1 MNKYCNYV
9 DLFYNAD
16 MAMGKRKDQE
26 QQEEIWIPQA
36 SLAKGAS
43 HPFYQR
49 LNQLLE
55 ESRFDEFVEGRCRR
69 FYAERRG
76 RPSLAPGVYFRL
88 LLVGYFEGI
97 DSERGIAWRANDS
110 LALRRFLR
118 VGLDEAPPDHST
130 ISRTRRL
137 IDVETHREV
146 FTWVLGVLAEKGLL
160 KGQTLGV
167 DATTL
172 EANAALRTIVRRD
185 TGEGYQEFLT
195 RLAQASGI
203 KTPTRE
209 QLARLDRK
217 RAHKGSNE
225 DWEHPHDPDAR
236 IAKMKDGRTQLAHKV
251 EHAVDFSSGAV
262 VAVTLQPA
270 DAGDAATGRE
280 TVCAAGEQIATVAG
294 GEKGEA
300 VNPEGP
306 KEVVLDKGYHSNEML
321 VELADLQVRSY
332 CSEPERGRRCWE
344 GKQEEQAAVYANRRR
359 IRGERGQQLLRQRG
373 EKVERSFAHCYETGG
388 MRRVHLRHHPNILK
402 RLLVH
407 VAAFNLGLVMRKMLG
422 HGTPRGLRGYQTALF
437 LTLLRLWYEV
447 GAPNPVG
454 KEQGD
459 SFPPLEPP
467 ISQPATSIAA
477 LLTTANQT
485 VSTTGC

>member
-1 MNKYCNYV
+1 
-9 DLFYNAD
+9 
-16 MAMGKRKDQE
+16 
-26 QQEEIWIPQA
+26 
-36 SLAKGAS
+36 
-43 HPFYQR
+43 
-49 LNQLLE
+49 
-55 ESRFDEFVEGRCRR
+55 
-69 FYAERRG
+69 
-76 RPSLAPGVYFRL
+76 VYFRL
-88 LLVGYFEGI
+88 LLIGYFEGI

-118 VGLDEAPPDHST
+118 VGLDAMPPDHST

-137 IDVETHREV
+137 MDVETHREV

-195 RLAQASGI
+195 RLAQESGI

-225 DWEHPHDPDAR
+225 EWEHPHDADAR
-236 IAKMKDGRTQLAHKV
+236 IAKMKDGRTHLAHKV

-262 VAVTLQPA
+262 VAVTVQPA
-270 DAGDAATGRE
+270 DAGDTATGCE
-280 TVCAAGEQIATVAG
+280 TVCEAGEQIATVAG
-294 GEKGEA
+294 EEKGAA

-306 KEVVLDKGYHSNEML
+306 KEVVLDKGYHSSEVL
-321 VELADLQVRSY
+321 TELADWKVRGY
-332 CSEPERGRRCWE
+332 CSEPDRGRRHWE
-344 GKQEEQAAVYANRRR
+344 GKKAEQAAVYANRRR
-359 IRGERGQQLLRQRG
+359 IRGQRGKRLLRQRG

-388 MRRVHLRHHPNILK
+388 MRRVHLRRHPNILK

-407 VAAFNLGLVMRKMLG
+407 VAAFNLGLIMRQLLG
-422 HGTPRGLRGYQTALF
+422 RGTPRGLQGYQAALF
-437 LTLLRLWYEV
+437 SALLRLLREV
-447 GAPNPVG
+447 GATIQV
-454 KEQGD
+454 
-459 SFPPLEPP
+459 
-467 ISQPATSIAA
+467 
-477 LLTTANQT
+477 
-485 VSTTGC
+485 

>member
-1 MNKYCNYV
+1 
-9 DLFYNAD
+9 
-16 MAMGKRKDQE
+16 MGKRKDQE
-26 QQEEIWIPQA
+26 QQEEMWIPQA
-36 SLAKGAS
+36 ALTKGAS

-55 ESRFDEFVEGRCRR
+55 ESHFDEFVEGRCRQ
-69 FYAERRG
+69 FYAEKRG
-76 RPSLAPGVYFRL
+76 RPSLAPGRYFRL
-88 LLVGYFEGI
+88 LLLGYFEGI

-118 VGLDEAPPDHST
+118 VGLDEMPPDHST

-146 FTWVLGVLAEKGLL
+146 FTWVLEVLAAQGLR

-209 QLARLDRK
+209 QLARLDRN
-217 RAHKGSNE
+217 RPHKGSNKE
-225 DWEHPHDPDAR
+225 WEHPHDPDAR
-236 IAKMKDGRTQLAHKV
+236 IAKMKDGRTHLAHKV
-251 EHAVDFSSGAV
+251 EHAIDFSSGAV
-262 VAVTLQPA
+262 VAVTVQPA
-270 DAGDAATGRE
+270 DAGDTATGRE
-280 TVCAAGEQIATVAG
+280 TVWEAGEQIATVAG
-294 GEKGEA
+294 GEKGET
-300 VNPEGP
+300 VNLEGP

-321 VELADLQVRSY
+321 VALADGQVRSY
-332 CSEPERGRRCWE
+332 CSEPDRKRRDWE
-344 GKQEEQAAVYANRRR
+344 GKPEEQAAVYANRRR
-359 IRGERGQQLLRQRG
+359 IRGERGKRLLRQRG

-422 HGTPRGLRGYQTALF
+422 RGTPRGLQGYDRALF
-437 LTLLRLWYEV
+437 LTLLRLLCEV
-447 GAPNPVG
+447 RTQNRAGRDPA
-454 KEQGD
+454 D
-459 SFPPLEPP
+459 SLEPR
-467 ISQPATSIAA
+467 QPRYSPRTFSNAAFLCIAKKA
-477 LLTTANQT
+477 

>member
-1 MNKYCNYV
+1 
-9 DLFYNAD
+9 
-16 MAMGKRKDQE
+16 MAMGTRKDQE
-26 QQEEIWIPQA
+26 QQEEMWIPQA

-69 FYAERRG
+69 FYAEKRG
-76 RPSLAPGVYFRL
+76 RPSLPPGMYFRL
-88 LLVGYFEGI
+88 LLIGYFEGI

-146 FTWVLGVLAEKGLL
+146 FTWVLEVLAAKGLL

-185 TGEGYQEFLT
+185 TGEGYQEFLQ
-195 RLAQASGI
+195 RLARESGI
-203 KTPTRE
+203 PTPTRE

-217 RAHKGSNE
+217 RAHKGSNKE
-225 DWEHPHDPDAR
+225 WEHPHDPDAR
-236 IAKMKDGRTQLAHKV
+236 IAKLKDGRTHLAHKV
-251 EHAVDFSSGAV
+251 EHAIDFSSGAV
-262 VAVTLQPA
+262 VAVTVQPA
-270 DAGDAATGRE
+270 DAGDTATGRE
-280 TVCAAGEQIATVAG
+280 TVCEAGEQIATVAG

-321 VELADLQVRSY
+321 AELADWQVRSY
-332 CSEPERGRRCWE
+332 CSEPDRGRRDWE
-344 GKQEEQAAVYANRRR
+344 GKKQEQAVVYANRRR
-359 IRGERGQQLLRQRG
+359 IRGERGKRLLRQRG

-388 MRRVHLRHHPNILK
+388 MRRVHLRHHRNILK

-407 VAAFNLGLVMRKMLG
+407 AAAFNLGLVMRKVLG
-422 HGTPRGLRGYQTALF
+422 HGTPRSLQGYNAALF
-437 LTLLRLWYEV
+437 LTILRRLRDICGLPEV
-447 GAPNPVG
+447 WKEHTESRASVG
-454 KEQGD
+454 PSILQGEI
-459 SFPPLEPP
+459 L
-467 ISQPATSIAA
+467 IGA
-477 LLTTANQT
+477 LLTAADQT
-485 VSTTGC
+485 LSTTGC

>member
-1 MNKYCNYV
+1 
-9 DLFYNAD
+9 
-16 MAMGKRKDQE
+16 MAMGTRKDQE
-26 QQEEIWIPQA
+26 QQEEMWIPQA

-55 ESRFDEFVEGRCRR
+55 ESHFDEFVEGRCRR

-88 LLVGYFEGI
+88 LLIGYFEGM

-118 VGLDEAPPDHST
+118 VGLDETPPDHST

-185 TGEGYQEFLT
+185 TGEGYQEFLK
-195 RLAQASGI
+195 RLAQESGI

-236 IAKMKDGRTQLAHKV
+236 IAKMKDGRTHLAHKV

-262 VAVTLQPA
+262 VAVTVQPA
-270 DAGDAATGRE
+270 DAGDTATGRE
-280 TVCAAGEQIATVAG
+280 TVCEAGEQIATVAG
-294 GEKGEA
+294 VEKGEA

-306 KEVVLDKGYHSNEML
+306 KEVVLDKGYHSNELL
-321 VELADLQVRSY
+321 VELADWPVRSY
-332 CSEPERGRRCWE
+332 CSEPDRGGRCWE
-344 GKQEEQAAVYANRRR
+344 GKKEEQAAVYANRRR
-359 IRGERGQQLLRQRG
+359 IRGERGKRLLRQRG

-388 MRRVHLRHHPNILK
+388 MRRVHLRRHPNILK

-407 VAAFNLGLVMRKMLG
+407 VAAFNLGLVMRKVLG
-422 HGTPRGLRGYQTALF
+422 HGTPRGSQGYQAALF
-437 LTLLRLWYEV
+437 LTLLRLWREV
-447 GAPNPVG
+447 GAPIQVG
-454 KEQGD
+454 GKYAD
-459 SFPPLEPP
+459 SLPAPESFCEP
-467 ISQPATSIAA
+467 SNNTW
-477 LLTTANQT
+477 LTAQKMT